1 MKQLVQSLNNEGTIL
16 IESDIPKVS
25 EGKILIKSITSL
37 ISTGTEKMLVDFGSA
52 NYFDKAKQQ
61 PDKVKQVI
69 QKIKTDGL
77 GPTIETVK
85 NKLDMPIPLGYCN
98 VGEVCEVGPNVNGFS
113 EGDLVVSNGGHSEYV
128 LVPKNL
134 CAKLPNNVS
143 PDEAV
148 FTVLASIALQG
159 IRLANPTIGES
170 FVVLGLGMV

>member
-77 GPTIETVK
+77 GPTIE
-85 NKLDMPIPLGYCN
+85 KLVHHFC
-98 VGEVCEVGPNVNGFS
+98 
-113 EGDLVVSNGGHSEYV
+113 
-128 LVPKNL
+128 
-134 CAKLPNNVS
+134 
-143 PDEAV
+143 
-148 FTVLASIALQG
+148 
-159 IRLANPTIGES
+159 
-170 FVVLGLGMV
+170 